1 MATNK
6 NKERKHFIKKQN
18 KRKHKYY
25 PKKLNTLC
33 KEDCKNCPYKCSN

>member
-1 MATNK
+1 MAT

-18 KRKHKYY
+18 NRKHKYP
-25 PKKLNTLC
+25 PKKLNIFC